1 MTQKQINEGI
11 RLIAEFDGVKIV
23 KGIIMRS
30 PDMHRASEY
39 YGRKYNEGL
48 QYHFSWNWLMPV
60 WEKIGNLESDK
71 FQIEEV
77 KIGRKGCYIKALT
90 IPYNIN
96 KRLSADY
103 VIGDDGCEQLF
114 ETTFRVIVEFIKWYN
129 KNK

>member
-1 MTQKQINEGI
+1 MTQKQINEGNI
-11 RLIAEFDGVKIV
+11 LIAEFDGVKIV

-39 YGRKYNEGL
+39 YGHKSNECL
-48 QYHFSWNWLMPV
+48 QYHISWGWLMPV
-60 WEKIGNLESDK
+60 WEKIGEIKSDK
-71 FQIEEV
+71 FQIEEME
-77 KIGRKGCYIKALT
+77 IGKRGCYIKALT

-103 VIGDDGCEQLF
+103 LIGDDGCQLLF